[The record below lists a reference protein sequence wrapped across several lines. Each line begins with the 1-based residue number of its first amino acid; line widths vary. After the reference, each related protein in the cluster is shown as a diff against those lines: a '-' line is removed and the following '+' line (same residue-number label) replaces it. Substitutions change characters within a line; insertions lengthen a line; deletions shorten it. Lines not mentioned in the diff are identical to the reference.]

1 MKHFNSIRV
10 AIADDSLFV
19 RRMLRELLSSET
31 DINVVGEA
39 KDGEEAVKLVKNLK
53 PDVLLLDIIM
63 PNKDGLSAL
72 EEIMQE
78 NPIPVVVFSALTKKD
93 ANTTFE
99 ALEKGAIDFILKP
112 GGLPVPTSLEEVRR
126 ELITKVR
133 IAAYTGPV
141 RLITKRLK
149 EEVFPVK
156 KKSYVKEPS
165 IVVVIGASTGGP
177 SIVEYI
183 VSRLPQDLPATV
195 FVVQHMPALF
205 TKVFADRLDKNS
217 SLRVK
222 EAEDGEKIVEGCCYV
237 APGDY
242 HMIVDRKNVIHL
254 DKGPKVHGVRP
265 SVDVTM
271 KSVAEVFGS
280 RSVGVVLTGM
290 GWDGAEGA
298 YTIRKV
304 GGFVIAQDK
313 KTSIVYGMPK
323 AVVDVGAANMV
334 LPYHEIPSTITRLV
348 KVKKERGGFN

>member
-1 MKHFNSIRV
+1 MKYSKIIRV
-10 AIADDSLFV
+10 AIADDSIFV
-19 RRMLRELLSSET
+19 RRMLRELLSSEP
-31 DINVVGEA
+31 DINVIGEA
-39 KDGEEAVKLVKNLK
+39 GDGVEAIKLVKNLK

-72 EEIMQE
+72 EEIMRD
-78 NPIPVVVFSALTKKD
+78 NPTPTIIFSALTKKD
-93 ANTTFE
+93 ASITFE

-112 GGLPVPTSLEEVRR
+112 GSLPVPTSLEEVRR

-133 IAAYTGPV
+133 VAAYTGPV

-149 EEVFPVK
+149 RETLPAGRKE
-156 KKSYVKEPS
+156 YVKEAD

-183 VSRLPQDLPATV
+183 LSRLPQDLSATV
-195 FVVQHMPALF
+195 LVVQHMPTLF
-205 TKVFADRLDKNS
+205 TKVFAERLDKNS
-217 SLRVK
+217 GLRVK
-222 EAEDGEKIVEGCCYV
+222 EAEEGEKIVEGFCYI

-242 HMIVDRKNVIHL
+242 HMTVNRRKVIHL

-265 SVDVTM
+265 SVDITM

-280 RSVGVVLTGM
+280 RSIGVILTGM

-298 YTIRKV
+298 RAIRNV

-313 KTSIVYGMPK
+313 KTSVVYGMPK
-323 AVVDVGAANMV
+323 AVIDMGAANMV
-334 LPYHEIPSTITRLV
+334 LPYQEISSMIARLV
-348 KVKKERGGFN
+348 KVKKERGKFN